1 MPFKDFY
8 AQLKQRRVIRAA
20 IIYIALLW
28 AILQVAD
35 LLADAQLITAVAVRW
50 TIIVGVLGLPL
61 TLFGSWFI
69 ESPWKARRW
78 TAVAGDLLI
87 IVAIAIAAFV
97 FAWQQWFQTF
107 ARPVVAVLAIEATD
121 TRDDTADLA
130 DHLTK
135 RLRMLLATRLEFKV
149 IETNSSMHTALAAK
163 SLAEKTA
170 LLGAEFVLTGTLSR
184 GGDDI
189 RLSLQLYDH
198 NGELLWGE
206 RFEDRLIDQAQLQS
220 RLLTEL
226 WPILPS
232 DAAALAAT
240 RKLVSDCD
248 YPVDGDAI
256 LALARF
262 AHQAAG
268 VEPQSLTDFILAN
281 EDKGLL
287 LLEQARIQFAA
298 IPELPPPRRPVA
310 QQLAMQN
317 LAEAAE
323 QCPGYPEIGLLRL
336 ENTRTLEEGGVA
348 AAKQLAKYPN
358 AANLYL
364 KLAGVFAN
372 LGASDEAAG
381 LLAEAYS
388 LDPASPTILC
398 QYRLLL
404 DSDNDTAG
412 IDKKIQVFVSG
423 GCSSP

>member
-1 MPFKDFY
+1 VPFKDFY

-35 LLADAQLITAVAVRW
+35 LLADAQLITAAAVRW
-50 TIIVGVLGLPL
+50 TIIVGVLGLSL

-69 ESPWKARRW
+69 ESPWKGRRW

-107 ARPVVAVLAIEATD
+107 ARPVIAVLAIEATD
-121 TRDDTADLA
+121 MRDDTADLA

-149 IETNSSMHTALAAK
+149 IETNSSMHTALAVK

-170 LLGAEFVLTGTLSR
+170 LLDAEFVLTGTLSR

-189 RLSLQLYDH
+189 RLSLQLYGHD
-198 NGELLWGE
+198 GELIWGE
-206 RFEDRLIDQAQLQS
+206 RFEDRLTDQAQLQN

-262 AHQAAG
+262 ARQEAG
-268 VEPQSLTDFILAN
+268 VGPQSLTDFILVN

-287 LLEQARIQFAA
+287 LLEQARSLFAA

-310 QQLAMQN
+310 QQLAMQS

-323 QCPGYPEIGLLRL
+323 QCPGHPEIGLLRL
-336 ENTRTLEEGGVA
+336 ENTRTLEEGGFA
-348 AAKQLAKYPN
+348 ATTQLAKYPN

-364 KLAGVFAN
+364 KVAGVFAD
-372 LGASDEAAG
+372 LGASDEAVK
-381 LLAEAYS
+381 LLAGAYT
-388 LDPASPTILC
+388 LDPLNPERFC
-398 QYRLLL
+398 RYRELL
-404 DSDNDTAG
+404 DSGDN
-412 IDKKIQVFVSG
+412 KISANIIAA
-423 GCSSP
+423 CE